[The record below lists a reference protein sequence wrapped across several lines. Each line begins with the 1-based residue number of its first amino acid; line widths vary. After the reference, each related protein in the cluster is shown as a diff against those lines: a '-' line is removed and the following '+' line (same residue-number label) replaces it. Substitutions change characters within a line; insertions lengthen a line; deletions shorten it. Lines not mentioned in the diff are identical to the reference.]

1 LGYHPT
7 ISMIF
12 LLLVVSVHTTV
23 AQVSKLQ
30 NSESR
35 QSENKEIVF
44 STNKIANT
52 LVSNI
57 SVRGLWETSL
67 GSLRLDEQYR
77 ATSII
82 STNAATRD
90 DQMLMLEHSLP
101 YDSSFSLLSR
111 GLLFVTQDSRDIGL
125 SSLQRYSF
133 ISGFRWKPEHNM
145 DMTVLGGIENN
156 IQLGIEATGS
166 VGLVEA
172 TITEIDW
179 EDYTISGTS
188 MFDIRQ
194 LDARRTN
201 SDFLTQ
207 FSMISLGD
215 GTQNS
220 LQIHGYYRRLGRD
233 FFTFVNAEQTQ
244 EVEQRLENRYGING
258 QIRTVLHKALS
269 ASVEYNVEQG
279 TIDRRYAGRVP
290 GTLQTY
296 VNRGLEEIQ
305 LQITASLLYGTSIG
319 EYRIGMHYFSRN
331 ERNDIR
337 RVFDINAI
345 DEATLRSQEQQRD
358 NTAQRARLFGNA
370 TIAAS
375 KMDTFYL
382 NGLYSLLRYDTP
394 STLNFDDRDE
404 LQAIS
409 EIRYKRTISSTLTF
423 DITARAQLLHLIF
436 IKEQRSS
443 LNNWNRIFTLSPS
456 ITIQS
461 KKFIAHPQ
469 FEVLANYTVYDYEQQ
484 ASETRSFSFRQIS
497 IRDSIQINLSNEY
510 HIEARLYGR
519 HFERGRLYWSDFA
532 ETPISRNDEYFI
544 KILGFRR
551 YLDKWSVGVGA
562 RYYALIQKSLILT
575 PSIGISAD
583 AVQRFYGPEVQCDY
597 RLGSGSTIV
606 LNGWYERQTVN
617 GVAIRYVPNLFLNTN
632 IVL

>member
-1 LGYHPT
+1 
-7 ISMIF
+7 MIF

-220 LQIHGYYRRLGRD
+220 LQIHGYYRRLG
-233 FFTFVNAEQTQ
+233 
-244 EVEQRLENRYGING
+244 
-258 QIRTVLHKALS
+258 
-269 ASVEYNVEQG
+269 
-279 TIDRRYAGRVP
+279 
-290 GTLQTY
+290 
-296 VNRGLEEIQ
+296 
-305 LQITASLLYGTSIG
+305 
-319 EYRIGMHYFSRN
+319 
-331 ERNDIR
+331 
-337 RVFDINAI
+337 
-345 DEATLRSQEQQRD
+345 
-358 NTAQRARLFGNA
+358 
-370 TIAAS
+370 
-375 KMDTFYL
+375 
-382 NGLYSLLRYDTP
+382 
-394 STLNFDDRDE
+394 
-404 LQAIS
+404 
-409 EIRYKRTISSTLTF
+409 
-423 DITARAQLLHLIF
+423 
-436 IKEQRSS
+436 
-443 LNNWNRIFTLSPS
+443 
-456 ITIQS
+456 
-461 KKFIAHPQ
+461 
-469 FEVLANYTVYDYEQQ
+469 
-484 ASETRSFSFRQIS
+484 
-497 IRDSIQINLSNEY
+497 
-510 HIEARLYGR
+510 
-519 HFERGRLYWSDFA
+519 
-532 ETPISRNDEYFI
+532 
-544 KILGFRR
+544 
-551 YLDKWSVGVGA
+551 
-562 RYYALIQKSLILT
+562 
-575 PSIGISAD
+575 
-583 AVQRFYGPEVQCDY
+583 
-597 RLGSGSTIV
+597 
-606 LNGWYERQTVN
+606 
-617 GVAIRYVPNLFLNTN
+617 
-632 IVL
+632 